1 MTFKYAVVSVGYA
14 FTAIIIIALG
24 LSGCTD
30 KHVFKNV
37 DITGAEYARK
47 LDLID
52 QDGKKRS
59 LADFKGKAVAVFFG
73 FTQCPDVCP
82 SALGELAQVKTAL
95 GKDADR
101 LQVIFVTVD
110 PERDTPTILKAY
122 LANFD
127 KQALGL
133 SGSLDETA
141 AVAKEFKVFF
151 QKVRGRT
158 EGSYTMDHTAGSYI
172 IDPAGKIR
180 LFVRHG
186 SNIQWL
192 VSDVKALL
200 S

>member
-1 MTFKYAVVSVGYA
+1 MTIKYAVVSARYTFA
-14 FTAIIIIALG
+14 AIALVAT
-24 LSGCTD
+24 LLTGCFE
-30 KHVFKNV
+30 KPAFKNV

-47 LDLID
+47 LELTD
-52 QDGKKRS
+52 QNGKKRS
-59 LADFKGKAVAVFFG
+59 LAEFKGKAVAVFFG

-82 SALGELAQVKTAL
+82 SALGELAQVKAAL

-110 PERDTPTILKAY
+110 PERDTPAILKAY

-141 AVAKEFKVFF
+141 AAAKEFKVFF

-172 IDPAGKIR
+172 IDPAGNIR

-186 SNIQWL
+186 SNTAWL
-192 VSDVKALL
+192 VDDVKALL
-200 S
+200 N